1 MPSPMRGTA
10 ANRRRACV
18 WCVSF

>member
-1 MPSPMRGTA
+1 MPSPMRGTE
-10 ANRRRACV
+10 ANRKRSCV